1 LGNEGCNVYVRSPD
15 GNQVVA
21 MEHGQFVRVN
31 FDNADEMEITVPK
44 GMIDGIYCPVLHI
57 VTIILIDRIH
67 GSGTSVS

>member
-1 LGNEGCNVYVRSPD
+1 MYVRSPD

-57 VTIILIDRIH
+57 VT
-67 GSGTSVS
+67 SY